1 MENKNYKTALIFMLL
16 HASLVIVWNIV
27 GVWLLSQDKSALGP
41 TATLV
46 GALIFAVLIVIYLFF
61 YKKEYENLFLSI
73 VSIGALLGAS
83 AIYGAF
89 TKDPALWP
97 SEFWRYAGVAVNALG
112 ILGFIFALKGY
123 RRSNKYKIK

>member
-1 MENKNYKTALIFMLL
+1 MGKENYKIALIFMVL
-16 HASLVIVWNIV
+16 HAILVIVWNIV
-27 GVWLLSQDKSALGP
+27 GVWLLSQDKPALGP

-46 GALIFAVLIVIYLFF
+46 GALVFAILIAIYLFF

-73 VSIGALLGAS
+73 VSIGALLGAF

-97 SEFWRYAGVAVNALG
+97 SEFWRYAGIAVNVLG
-112 ILGFIFALKGY
+112 ILGFVFALKGY
-123 RRSNKYKIK
+123 RKLNKYKIK